1 MNWKKQFIKFL
12 KDNKLYESYIFNF
25 NNDFKY
31 RELFDLPNKG
41 AKDFF
46 ENTIYQHYILRAFEW
61 EKTLKGSHV
70 CSLLDGKW
78 YIYYHDIERKLN
90 EQQ

>member
-12 KDNKLYESYIFNF
+12 KDNHLYESYIFNF

-31 RELFDLPNKG
+31 RELFYLPNTG
-41 AKDFF
+41 AKAFF
-46 ENTIYQHYILRAFEW
+46 ENTMYQHYILRAFEW
-61 EKTLKGSHV
+61 EKTLKGAHV
-70 CSLLDGKW
+70 WSLLDRKW
-78 YIYYHDIERKLN
+78 YIYHHDIEKKLN